1 MLTSQKVSRVL
12 LHSSFLKTPVSTQ
25 SRSFVFTTI
34 ATTLFGSVLWS
45 KNNVLAS
52 KMENHEL
59 HYNDPNDKYRKLLE
73 KKRGPAFTRAA
84 AEYPGQVRLYNYEK
98 FLMFLGSS
106 IGSFFHPEENKYIV
120 ALGESTAIEPVL
132 KRLQHAMLSD
142 PTGRQILRERP
153 RITSTSLD
161 LDYLRSLP
169 DNTIGKSYITWLD
182 REGVS
187 PDTRVPVRYIDNEEL
202 AYIFQRYREC
212 HDFYHAITGLPII
225 IEGEISVKVL
235 EYMNIGIPMS
245 GLGAL
250 FAPLRLKPSQRK
262 RLREI
267 YYPWA
272 IKNGLYSKPLI
283 NVYWEK
289 ILDKDINEFR
299 REMGIEQPPDL
310 RDLRKEYFAKK
321 RREKELKAAA
331 AAATVTQRQRQQQRA
346 TATAANATSA
356 SSANVK
362 PSNTAGAM

>member
-1 MLTSQKVSRVL
+1 MMITRATRGSSSL
-12 LHSSFLKTPVSTQ
+12 LASTARTQ
-25 SRSFVFTTI
+25 SRTFVLTTL

-52 KMENHEL
+52 KMENNEL
-59 HYNDPNDKYRKLLE
+59 HYDDPNKKFNLDKK
-73 KKRGPAFTRAA
+73 PAFQRPEP
-84 AEYPGQVRLYNYEK
+84 EYPGHVPLYNYEK
-98 FLMFLGSS
+98 LLMFFGSS
-106 IGSFFHPEENKYIV
+106 IGSFFHPERNEFIV
-120 ALGESTAIEPVL
+120 ALGESTAITPVL
-132 KRLQHAMLSD
+132 KRLQKTMLSD
-142 PTGRQILRERP
+142 KTGRQILRERP
-153 RITSTSLD
+153 RITSSSLD

-169 DNTIGKSYITWLD
+169 DNTIGKQYIVWLD

-235 EYMNIGIPMS
+235 EYLNIGIPMS

-250 FAPLRLKPSQRK
+250 FAPLRLKTSQRK

-272 IKNGLYSKPLI
+272 LQNGLFSKPLI

-289 ILDKDINEFR
+289 ILEKDINEFR
-299 REMGIEQPPDL
+299 KEMGIEPPPDL
-310 RDLRKEYFAKK
+310 RNMRKEYFAMK
-321 RREKELKAAA
+321 RKEKEMK
-331 AAATVTQRQRQQQRA
+331 QG
-346 TATAANATSA
+346 
-356 SSANVK
+356 K
-362 PSNTAGAM
+362 